1 MRFADL
7 KNDVVFRRIFGQNPD
22 LLCALL
28 NDLLGREPAEAVTG
42 VEPVPP
48 GPLPP
53 AGARLPIVELRCR
66 DAGGTIFVLQ
76 VQLLHVPGFLQRI
89 LHDACRAFVD
99 QPRRGGAYHE
109 LAPVVAVT
117 ICDFELWPDREQD
130 ARRLARVPMLSR
142 WRMVETDGGSDGSG
156 QLQHVVLELP
166 KLSNRPPA
174 TGAEMWAWI
183 FRNAPEL
190 AEIPP
195 FATPGLDPP
204 ASTGSP
210 AGAPSSVKRPW
221 ALEGP
226 YRRALDLADEATFS
240 REELSAYER
249 ARDSIEQTR
258 QLAREAEARG
268 RREGMMSGRNEGV
281 VQGKREGLRE
291 GEIKGQREAL
301 RAVLIRWIEKQG
313 LAFTSATRARIEG
326 ETSVDTLDRWTRQ
339 CVGAIGVEAIF
350 ADEATAPMPASVRSP
365 MPKSVRPPPDT
376 G

>member
-22 LLCALL
+22 ILCALL
-28 NDLLGREPAEAVTG
+28 SDLLGREPAEAVTG
-42 VEPVPP
+42 IEPVAP

-66 DAGGTIFVLQ
+66 DAGRTTFVLQ
-76 VQLLHVPGFLQRI
+76 VQILHVPGFLQRV
-89 LHDACRAFVD
+89 LHDACQAYVE

-130 ARRLARVPMLSR
+130 VRGAERVPMLSR
-142 WRMVETDGGSDGSG
+142 WRMTESDSG
-156 QLQHVVLELP
+156 ADDSGLLQHVVLELP
-166 KLSNRPPA
+166 KLSSRPPT

-195 FATPGLDPP
+195 FATPGLDAPV
-204 ASTGSP
+204 STGP
-210 AGAPSSVKRPW
+210 AGAPKSGKRPW
-221 ALEGP
+221 ALSGP
-226 YRRALDLADEATFS
+226 YRKALDLADEATFS
-240 REELSAYER
+240 REEMAAYER
-249 ARDSIEQTR
+249 ARDAIEQTR
-258 QLAREAEARG
+258 QLAREAELRG
-268 RREGMMSGRNEGV
+268 RREGLLAGRHEGV

-301 RAVLIRWIEKQG
+301 RAVLLRWIEKQG
-313 LAFTSATRARIEG
+313 LPFTSATRTRIEG
-326 ETSVDTLDRWTRQ
+326 ESSVDTLDRWATQ
-339 CVGAIGVEAIF
+339 CVGATSIEAIF
-350 ADEATAPMPASVRSP
+350 ADEAPAPMPASVRSP
-365 MPKSVRPPPDT
+365 MPKSVRPPPDA